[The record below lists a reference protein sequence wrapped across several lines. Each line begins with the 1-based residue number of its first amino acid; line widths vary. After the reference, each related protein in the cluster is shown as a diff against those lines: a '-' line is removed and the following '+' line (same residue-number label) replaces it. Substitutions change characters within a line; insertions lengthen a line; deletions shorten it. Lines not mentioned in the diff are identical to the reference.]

1 MPHDAFIRQTSSR
14 SRGTGLKEQEIKSV
28 TIKASVIG
36 VVHGSGAL
44 GLDHQYKTNG
54 VRGTQFSSSTLSL
67 LSAPP
72 RHSHG
77 WSRCLDAT

>member
-1 MPHDAFIRQTSSR
+1 MQVVCLPFSVDWGALYLLETASEARRPVPHDAFIRQTSSR

-44 GLDHQYKTNG
+44 GLDQQSKTNG
-54 VRGTQFSSSTLSL
+54 YRL
-67 LSAPP
+67 
-72 RHSHG
+72 H
-77 WSRCLDAT
+77 